1 MDILIT
7 AFDPFGGEAVNPAQ
21 EAVKLLPSEIGGCRL
36 YKLVVPTVFGEAGRL
51 AAGAMDRLRP
61 QAVICVGQAGGR
73 RAVAVE
79 RVAVNLM
86 DARIPDNAGNQ
97 PVDQPVEEGGPA
109 AYFSTLPVKAMA
121 QAIQEAGLPGEVS
134 YTAGTFVCNSLLYSV
149 LRHAEK
155 TMPSCRCCFIH
166 VPYIPEQAAG
176 KGGAPSLPLADIV
189 RALEAAIGRLA

>member
-7 AFDPFGGEAVNPAQ
+7 AFDPFGGEAINPAQ
-21 EAVKLLPSEIGGCRL
+21 EAVKLLPPEIGGCRL
-36 YKLVVPTVFGEAGRL
+36 HKLVVPTVFGEAGRL
-51 AAGAMDRLRP
+51 AAEAMGRLRP

-73 RAVAVE
+73 RAVTME

-121 QAIQEAGLPGEVS
+121 RAIQGAGLPGEVS
-134 YTAGTFVCNSLLYSV
+134 YTAGTFVCNSLLYTV
-149 LRHAEK
+149 LRHAEQA
-155 TMPSCRCCFIH
+155 MPETRCAFIH
-166 VPYIPEQAAG
+166 VPYVPEQTGG
-176 KGGAPSLPLADIV
+176 KENTPSLPLADIV
-189 RALEAAIGRLA
+189 RALEAAIGCLG